1 MLTLDKEMLQ
11 ALRDH
16 NDITYTVDVTLAGS
30 SSVDFTFTEDE
41 IVAGGCQITRT
52 NSSDTF
58 PLGHVYSTQATLQ
71 VLRTYELEN
80 TDFFNSVAV
89 IHGTYEYDD
98 QEYTFDLGTYFLI
111 DISVKGEIIQLVG
124 YDGVYATDI
133 PVQDNTK
140 ATLPLKATTV
150 FRDCCLYLGINFNAD
165 YSYQGFPSV
174 PSDWST
180 CNIMVET
187 IPDGTTY
194 RQLMGAIAVL
204 FGAIA
209 YISPFDNYMYVVPIN
224 SHTAQTIYWGGFFD
238 SADPYA
244 SGDALDGGT
253 FNPWTEGDSITG
265 SFTDDPDIIPL
276 NDPMSHPEFPLQDI
290 VIDGVKAKDGNYRY
304 PQTQVDGEYL
314 LAVDI
319 SVYQTDLQ
327 SIIDRIGQ
335 KIAGFTF
342 RPFELDYRSYPFA
355 DLGQRTVFEDV
366 RHRTYASLIT
376 HIDMMLKGITT
387 FKCTADT
394 PARNGSTFESVA
406 GRIKAVA
413 DGARQAA
420 EQAAADAEQASED
433 AAQASAD
440 AASAVSQ
447 ISGAVD
453 AVGMEM
459 MRLNSMMAMSMG
471 MFESRSVNP
480 TTGAYTYYLHNKQ
493 TLAASDIIWRRTA
506 NAFAVST
513 DGGTTWNAGIDAD
526 GHAVV
531 NILSAIGIYAD
542 WIKTGTISSTNS
554 LSSWNLD
561 TGVFLTTDSNNTYRA
576 SFGGG
581 TLGLAEIRGST
592 EYTALIGLFYISY
605 YEDPGMSG
613 GLVPIHH
620 EAHKLAFRDHGN
632 GMLFTDYDQQ
642 EQVPST
648 YAHVLNAHFSFVGS
662 IGIYGEVRMD
672 TFTLTCGRVQ
682 QSSDERLKDIH
693 EWDDRYDLILDA
705 ISPILYSMK
714 EGDDTKDHIGFS
726 AQKVQK
732 VISDLGIEDSGIVT
746 DGGVYL
752 SLDYNSLFSLMA
764 NKIKKQQKKIDEL
777 EQRISRL
784 EKLMEDANGSHTV

>member
-1 MLTLDKEMLQ
+1 MLNISKEMMQ

-16 NDITYTVDVTLAGS
+16 NDITYTVDVTLQGHN
-30 SSVDFTFTEDE
+30 SVDFTFTEDE
-41 IVAGGCQITRT
+41 LVTGGCQITRT
-52 NSSDTF
+52 NGSSAF
-58 PLGHVYSTQATLQ
+58 PLGHVYSTQATFQ

-80 TDFFNSVAV
+80 TDFFNSTAV
-89 IHGTYEYDD
+89 VHGVYEYDN
-98 QEYTFDLGTYFLI
+98 QTYTFDLGTYFLI
-111 DISVKGEIIQLVG
+111 DISVRGEIIQLVG

-133 PVQDNTK
+133 NVQDNTK
-140 ATLPLKATTV
+140 ATLPLNATTV
-150 FRDCCLYLGINFNAD
+150 FRDCCLYLGINFNAEH
-165 YSYQGFPSV
+165 SYQGFPSV
-174 PSDWST
+174 PSDWGA
-180 CNIMVET
+180 CDIMVET

-194 RQLMGAIAVL
+194 RQLMSDIAVL

-224 SHTAQTIYWGGFFD
+224 SHQAQAIYWGGFFD
-238 SADPYA
+238 SATPYA
-244 SGDALDGGT
+244 SGDELDGGT
-253 FNPWTEGDSITG
+253 FNPWTTGDVISG
-265 SFTDDPDIIPL
+265 SFTDDSDVIPL
-276 NDPMSHPEFPLQDI
+276 NDPLSHPEFPLQDI

-304 PQTQVDGEYL
+304 PQTQADGEYL
-314 LAVDI
+314 LEVDI
-319 SVYQTDLQ
+319 SVYQTNLQ
-327 SIIDRIGQ
+327 AIINRIGQ
-335 KIAGFTF
+335 RIAGFTF

-420 EQAAADAEQASED
+420 AQAAADAEQASED

-493 TLAASDIIWRRTA
+493 TLADSNIIWRRTA

-531 NILSAIGIYAD
+531 NILSAVGIYAD
-542 WIKTGTISSTNS
+542 WIKTGVISSTNS
-554 LSSWNLD
+554 QSRWNLD
-561 TGVFLTTDSNNTYRA
+561 TGEFINTDS
-576 SFGGG
+576 FGTAKVSISIGGMGFYYG
-581 TLGLAEIRGST
+581 TLSSVIAMRHFS
-592 EYTALIGLFYISY
+592 YWDSQQISQQTK
-605 YEDPGMSG
+605 EC
-613 GLVPIHH
+613 LTILH
-620 EAHKLAFRDHGN
+620 HGN
-632 GMLFTDYDQQ
+632 GLVICAYDND
-642 EQVPST
+642 PGNIPDT
-648 YAHVLNAHFSFVGS
+648 YAHVLNSPIS
-662 IGIYGEVRMD
+662 ICSAVGIYGAVRMD

>member
-1 MLTLDKEMLQ
+1 MLNISKEMMQ

-355 DLGQRTVFEDV
+355 DLGQRTEFEDV

-542 WIKTGTISSTNS
+542 WIKTGIISSTNS
-554 LSSWNLD
+554 QSSWNLD
-561 TGVFLTTDSNNTYRA
+561 TGVFVSADSNNTFKA
-576 SFGGG
+576 
-581 TLGLAEIRGST
+581 TL
-592 EYTALIGLFYISY
+592 
-605 YEDPGMSG
+605 SG
-613 GLVPIHH
+613 GD
-620 EAHKLAFRDHGN
+620 LALSYGNYSSSIGYRSFSYWDYQSIGQKTKNCLGILHHGN
-632 GMLFTDYDQQ
+632 GIVFCSYDSS
-642 EQVPST
+642 PGSIPDT
-648 YAHVLNAHFSFVGS
+648 YAHVLNSPIS
-662 IGIYGEVRMD
+662 ICDAVGIYGDVRMD
-672 TFTLTCGRVQ
+672 VFTLTCGRVQ

-714 EGDDTKDHIGFS
+714 DGDDTKNHIGFS